1 MSDSELSQP
10 IDSVVTPLATPTC
23 FAGSVGVES
32 CAAPRP
38 TIQALVRDHY
48 RAIYAYAYRLTG
60 TAADAEDLTQQVFLI
75 AQEKLHQIREVEKAD
90 RWLFAIL
97 RGCFSRNRRKNQR
110 WLASGGDM
118 DVMDIPDLSNQDDGI
133 DRERLESALRGIPDH
148 FRLVLLMFYFEECS
162 YREIASALGISI
174 GTVMSRLSRAK
185 SRLRGL
191 LLEPTTTPRSAGS
204 TENLRT
210 SK

>member
-1 MSDSELSQP
+1 MANPELSEP
-10 IDSVVTPLATPTC
+10 INSVVTPLETPAC
-23 FAGSVGVES
+23 FAGAVGAET
-32 CAAPRP
+32 CATSRP
-38 TIQALVRDHY
+38 TIQTLVRDHY
-48 RAIYAYAYRLTG
+48 RSIYAYAYRLTG

-110 WLASGGDM
+110 WQASGGDM
-118 DVMDIPDLSNQDDGI
+118 NVMDIPDLSNQDDGI
-133 DRERLESALRGIPDH
+133 DRERLQSALRGIPDS

-185 SRLRGL
+185 GRLRGL
-191 LLEPTTTPRSAGS
+191 LLEPATPSRSAGS
-204 TENLRT
+204 TENPRT